1 MWSLLSRCK
10 DKGVQTLSDKQVRVD
25 DVAITWQSRS
35 IQAAQLAR
43 VHSCPIVPHT
53 LPIHRP
59 ILLHA
64 SLLPASHGR
73 RQHAEPAEIGPH
85 VYEEGLTARR
95 AVTLALE
102 DLVEDLSMY
111 AIKVDHAGV

>member
-1 MWSLLSRCK
+1 MMWPSEPIYTSR
-10 DKGVQTLSDKQVRVD
+10 
-25 DVAITWQSRS
+25 
-35 IQAAQLAR
+35 AAR
-43 VHSCPIVPHT
+43 PCCPVVPHT
-53 LPIHRP
+53 LPKHRP
-59 ILLHA
+59 ILLHT

-73 RQHAEPAEIGPH
+73 SQHAEPAEIGPH

-111 AIKVDHAGV
+111 AIKADQELEKEKNYSYNIIIRHAALGLHIFVMPI